1 MPIYE
6 YKCNDCGIEFEA
18 NQRMDEA
25 PLTTCEECSG
35 SVNRLI
41 SFTSFSLK
49 GSGWYSDGYGRGGAG
64 EKKNGTKTADTDGAK
79 TEGAKKDTSDTS
91 GNTTSTTLG
100 KEK

>member
-18 NQRMDEA
+18 SQRMDED
-25 PLTTCEECSG
+25 PLTTCQECSG

-49 GSGWYSDGYGRGGAG
+49 GSGWYSDGYARGGTG
-64 EKKNGTKTADTDGAK
+64 EKKNGTKTADADG
-79 TEGAKKDTSDTS
+79 TKKESSETSNSPTA
-91 GNTTSTTLG
+91 TTTLG

>member
-18 NQRMDEA
+18 NQRMDED
-25 PLTTCEECSG
+25 PLTTCEQCSG

-49 GSGWYSDGYGRGGAG
+49 GSGWYSDGYAPGGAT
-64 EKKNGTKTADTDGAK
+64 EKKNGTKSAESDGAK
-79 TEGAKKDTSDTS
+79 KESSDTS
-91 GNTTSTTLG
+91 SNPTSKTLG
-100 KEK
+100 KGK